1 VANTPR
7 TIAKTA
13 PLRARFAPHAG
24 LSDATV
30 ARAGAALLWVLIVV
44 AAVGGI
50 FAWTRSPSGTT
61 SEATPSTDS
70 GVSEAAWSATGFAER
85 YVATYLLAGSEGQH
99 LTSFLGYTPELPP
112 TQQPSEI
119 AAPTR
124 VVDVSAAGEDYWAV
138 TVAVGPPGQERYWR
152 AAVDTHGAQP
162 VAVGLPAAV
171 AGPATDVDRVEL
183 GVNLISPPADDP
195 VAETMAGFLAA
206 YLCGQ
211 GELSRYLSP
220 GLRLTAADPA
230 VCGRVELV
238 RWGAT
243 DDESDTRSVVAEVQL
258 ITGSGEAAVE
268 QQASYSARMTRRDGR
283 WEIAELLPAPPRQDD
298 EAE

>member
-7 TIAKTA
+7 TIAKSA
-13 PLRARFAPHAG
+13 PLRARFAPHVG

-30 ARAGAALLWVLIVV
+30 ARASAALLWVLILV
-44 AAVGGI
+44 AAIGGI
-50 FAWTRSPSGTT
+50 YAWTRSPSGTAT
-61 SEATPSTDS
+61 ESAGSEAGASD
-70 GVSEAAWSATGFAER
+70 EAAWAATGFAER
-85 YVATYLLAGSEGQH
+85 YVATYLLAGAEGQR

-112 TQQPSEI
+112 TQQPAEI

-124 VVDVSAAGEDYWAV
+124 IVDVSAAGEDYWAV

-152 AAVDTHGAQP
+152 AAVDTHGSQP

-171 AGPATDVDRVEL
+171 AGPVTEVDRVDL

-195 VAETMAGFLAA
+195 VAETMTGFLGA

-230 VCGRVELV
+230 VCGRMELV
-238 RWGAT
+238 RWGVS
-243 DDESDTRSVVAEVQL
+243 DDEGDTRTVVAEVQL
-258 ITGSGEAAVE
+258 ITGSGEAATE
-268 QQASYSARMTRRDGR
+268 QQASYSALMTRRDGR
-283 WEIAELLPAPPRQDD
+283 WEITELLPAPPRQQD
-298 EAE
+298 ETE